1 MSRTHPPITDVSCE
15 CHQPQQTDDDR
26 GCGRLWRKLKKGL
39 IAGNHVVTKNYS
51 PNDKSYSLTD
61 WHLKS
66 ACWRRPDKSEN
77 AKDEI
82 QRPISGGAQHAW
94 CNRGKFFSRIAK
106 MIFNG
111 QGRRGKAFEVE
122 QEKEKTADHLPQD
135 HRQQDLLHHQPA
147 DEGNR
152 AWVFIQDGN
161 LWNSHLRWTTRWTG
175 WWWWPSMA
183 AWCWRATA
191 TSSRCNNLWEKIS
204 VQNVLKITKYSNLS
218 IVTSSRWWTMSLLG
232 MRTGSIG
239 LLALTRSKTEPA
251 TGSSGWRP
259 WETM

>member
-1 MSRTHPPITDVSCE
+1 MSRTYPPITDVSCE
-15 CHQPQQTDDDR
+15 CYQPQQTDDDR

-39 IAGNHVVTKNYS
+39 IAGNHVVTKNDS

-106 MIFNG
+106 ILFNG

-147 DEGNR
+147 DEGDR
-152 AWVFIQDGN
+152 AWDGN
-161 LWNSHLRWTTRWTG
+161 IWNSHLRWTTRWTG

-183 AWCWRATA
+183 AWCWRAIA
-191 TSSRCNNLWEKIS
+191 TSSRCNNL
-204 VQNVLKITKYSNLS
+204 
-218 IVTSSRWWTMSLLG
+218 
-232 MRTGSIG
+232 
-239 LLALTRSKTEPA
+239 
-251 TGSSGWRP
+251 
-259 WETM
+259 

>member
-1 MSRTHPPITDVSCE
+1 MSRTYPPITDVSCE
-15 CHQPQQTDDDR
+15 CYQPQQTDDDR
-26 GCGRLWRKLKKGL
+26 RCGRLWRKLKKGL
-39 IAGNHVVTKNYS
+39 IAGNHVVTKNDS

-66 ACWRRPDKSEN
+66 ACWRGPDKSEN

-106 MIFNG
+106 ILFNG

-122 QEKEKTADHLPQD
+122 QEKEETADHLPQD

-152 AWVFIQDGN
+152 AWVFRKDVFFELSPQVDNPLNRLVVMAKYGSMMLAGDCDFIQVQQS
-161 LWNSHLRWTTRWTG
+161 LEKR
-175 WWWWPSMA
+175 
-183 AWCWRATA
+183 
-191 TSSRCNNLWEKIS
+191 SR
-204 VQNVLKITKYSNLS
+204 
-218 IVTSSRWWTMSLLG
+218 
-232 MRTGSIG
+232 
-239 LLALTRSKTEPA
+239 
-251 TGSSGWRP
+251 
-259 WETM
+259 